1 MVKIRVHFFAKYIM
15 IYVLTLLISLTL
27 KVRFLQDKTERS
39 VTLKY
44 KNDTDKIF
52 FSNLSIVW
60 PHCCQSYSKIT
71 PKNEIKH
78 SVESIFDWNQTLLEY
93 MLTWRAHISHL
104 ITRFQ
109 LLFHNHLNVLHH
121 LWLSLVFSHAS
132 IHDLNC
138 VVPWFLMTP
147 GAWCPRAVCHHDSWQ
162 RSDCGFLRYPAES
175 TWSGQGSV
183 SASNYFYRKTIK

>member
-1 MVKIRVHFFAKYIM
+1 M

-121 LWLSLVFSHAS
+121 LWLKPCIFACINSWFELCCALVSDDPRCLVSPCRVSSWLLALVWLWLPPLS
-132 IHDLNC
+132 GRIHL
-138 VVPWFLMTP
+138 VRP
-147 GAWCPRAVCHHDSWQ
+147 GV
-162 RSDCGFLRYPAES
+162 
-175 TWSGQGSV
+175 SV
-183 SASNYFYRKTIK
+183 SVKLFLSQNN